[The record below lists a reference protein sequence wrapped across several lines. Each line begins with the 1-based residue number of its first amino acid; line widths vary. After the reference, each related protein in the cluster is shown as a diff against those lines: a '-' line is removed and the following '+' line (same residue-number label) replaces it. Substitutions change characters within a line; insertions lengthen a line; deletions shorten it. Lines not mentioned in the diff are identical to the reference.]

1 MAQVNMS
8 AQAKGKSARRGP
20 GKTLNL
26 MQVVALAHKAQDAT
40 ALDYHSRWE
49 RLRQG
54 DPYPAVQEH
63 NPSSI
68 KQNKT
73 WYQLGD
79 GPRRLEVNY
88 FDYDPVYYRP
98 WYIRQGP
105 APLTPVYHHRY
116 QRGPAGGVYFHYT
129 TH

>member
-1 MAQVNMS
+1 MS
-8 AQAKGKSARRGP
+8 QLSP
-20 GKTLNL
+20 GLRLNL
-26 MQVVALAHKAQDAT
+26 MQVVALAHRAQAAT
-40 ALDYHSRWE
+40 AINYRSRWD
-49 RLRQG
+49 RLYNG
-54 DPYPAVQEH
+54 DPYPAPQKEH
-63 NPSSI
+63 SVSSI

-73 WYQLGD
+73 WWQMGD

-105 APLTPVYHHRY
+105 APLVPHYYHRY
-116 QRGPAGGVYFHYT
+116 HRGPAGGVYFHYT